1 MRKRR
6 TGRIILL
13 ILLALFL
20 VFAVPIIINESYKA
34 NDGYVTMWEAADVLS
49 YYGILLGST
58 VTICALILTIAFTRK
73 QIKNDR
79 YIKEQDEKWTHVF
92 TLIDE
97 AIDNNNPLHLI
108 QLIIDYDANNNQ
120 KTVTM
125 IQNYVATAKLSAD
138 KIVSC
143 VDDDDAESIK
153 PLFDSLREFQKQ
165 LLPLA
170 LSISQDYMQIGEAIS
185 STNEKWKAASKAIS
199 QKETILFSLH
209 EKQYQDILRVQ
220 REAILRIKN
229 ETSMNAE
236 KLLQFGRE

>member
-13 ILLALFL
+13 ILLTLFL

-97 AIDNNNPLHLI
+97 AIDN
-108 QLIIDYDANNNQ
+108 
-120 KTVTM
+120 
-125 IQNYVATAKLSAD
+125 
-138 KIVSC
+138 
-143 VDDDDAESIK
+143 IK
-153 PLFDSLREFQKQ
+153 
-165 LLPLA
+165 
-170 LSISQDYMQIGEAIS
+170 
-185 STNEKWKAASKAIS
+185 
-199 QKETILFSLH
+199 
-209 EKQYQDILRVQ
+209 
-220 REAILRIKN
+220 
-229 ETSMNAE
+229 
-236 KLLQFGRE
+236 

>member
-79 YIKEQDEKWTHVF
+79 YIKEQDEKWSLVF

-97 AIDNNNPLHLI
+97 AMDANNPLRLI
-108 QLIIDYDANNNQ
+108 QLIIDYDANYNQ

-138 KIVSC
+138 KIMSC
-143 VDDDDAESIK
+143 VDNDDIEKIK
-153 PLFDSLREFQKQ
+153 PVFDSLREFQKQ
-165 LLPLA
+165 LLPIA
-170 LSISQDYMQIGEAIS
+170 LSISQDYMQIGAALS
-185 STNEKWKAASKAIS
+185 SKDENWRAATKDIS
-199 QKETILFSLH
+199 QKETILFSFH
-209 EKQYQDILRVQ
+209 EKQYQDILRTQ
-220 REAILRIKN
+220 REAFLKIKT
-229 ETSMNAE
+229 EITENAE
-236 KLLQFGRE
+236 KQLHFWR

>member
-79 YIKEQDEKWTHVF
+79 YIKEQDEKWSLVF

-97 AIDNNNPLHLI
+97 AMDANNPLRLI
-108 QLIIDYDANNNQ
+108 QLIIDYDANYNQ

-138 KIVSC
+138 KIMSC
-143 VDDDDAESIK
+143 VDNDDIEKIK
-153 PLFDSLREFQKQ
+153 PLSSVRKGRRFD
-165 LLPLA
+165 
-170 LSISQDYMQIGEAIS
+170 
-185 STNEKWKAASKAIS
+185 
-199 QKETILFSLH
+199 
-209 EKQYQDILRVQ
+209 
-220 REAILRIKN
+220 
-229 ETSMNAE
+229 
-236 KLLQFGRE
+236 